1 MKKLVTVEEIEGE
14 GLEALLGE
22 NVLIFSMNYIYTG
35 KLVGVNEK
43 FIKLEDA
50 KIVYETGPFTDKKY
64 KDAQSL
70 PTKDWY
76 IQLTSIESFGI
87 GK

>member
-35 KLVGVNEK
+35 KLVGVNKE

-50 KIVYETGPFTDKKY
+50 KIVYETGPFTDKNY

-70 PTKDWY
+70 PTKAWY

>member
-35 KLVGVNEK
+35 KLVGVNKE

-50 KIVYETGPFTDKKY
+50 KIVYETGPFTDKNY